1 MTGKLIL
8 WWLGKGVSMMNYD
21 IPRRVTEYIAKK
33 EGSASRFRLL
43 NNPEVIQYL
52 FHNTSFL
59 NLDTTTTTTTKG
71 TTKDQV
77 IRQTKTREDEWGQ
90 MTMKERRPDL
100 RLDKQWT
107 NKFGEHV
114 TEEILSLL
122 NAKEVTKPVKKQHFQ
137 PDLETEDAI
146 YEVKTQTYFTTG
158 TAGEKILG
166 CPFKYA
172 EIPVLYGKPLKIVC
186 IGGAELLCKNLYG
199 NLPGDKCTPQKQ
211 KFIDFFRDNRIEFV
225 AASDLLLQ
233 ALSHHNTST
242 SSDECR

>member
-1 MTGKLIL
+1 MNVR
-8 WWLGKGVSMMNYD
+8 WLDRGIIIMNQD
-21 IPRRVTEYIAKK
+21 IPCRLTEIIKK
-33 EGSASRFRLL
+33 IEGRSPVSRFHLL
-43 NNPEVIQYL
+43 SNPEVIQYL

-59 NLDTTTTTTTKG
+59 KSVVTSESTKNEV
-71 TTKDQV
+71 TK
-77 IRQTKTREDEWGQ
+77 QTKTKEDEWGQ
-90 MTMKERRPDL
+90 TTMKQRRPDL

-107 NKFGEHV
+107 NKFGEHI

-122 NAKEVTKPVKKQHFQ
+122 GNKEIFKPIKKQHFQ

-172 EIPVLYGKPLKIVC
+172 EIPILYGKPLKIVC

-199 NLPGDKCTPQKQ
+199 NLPGEKCTPQKQ

-225 AASDLLLQ
+225 AASDLLKQ
-233 ALSHHNTST
+233 ALSYHNTST
-242 SSDECR
+242 SSDEYR